1 MSIFTEP
8 NQGGNPVL
16 SPIVQKAI
24 DLMNKKKAQQP
35 IVAAPDNF
43 EKAYSG
49 YMQEQ
54 NQPITP
60 NTPNTP
66 TGEFSNVVT
75 DNPDQTFRSPEGQSY
90 VPFRNVQVRD
100 TRMPMN
106 PTTQPQQPIVDTKPK
121 AVNPMPTKEQFIAM
135 TPEQRVKIQ
144 QELMDAGYN
153 MKPSIKEDGKLD
165 GTWGKNTAAAL
176 KWYEDN
182 LKNGKLPTQ
191 GQPSTQTSSS
201 SSSSSSTTTEE
212 KTYPTFDEYVAAS
225 GLNPVNQII
234 ESIKPVRKEADE
246 ERLKKIAA
254 ANAIGDGLRL
264 IGDAAYGD
272 KGSIGANIPKRDNKY
287 TFKAIED
294 MRALKDKYDKESKDY
309 GMLKLQQLQNMR
321 REWLSDK
328 TRKESA
334 QASKEAAATK
344 MLFEADQNKKKMD
357 NAMAIAKL
365 KGGYAQ
371 RIASLRGGGGKNKN
385 PTVVTK
391 KGNEIIKIDESQYYQ
406 ILANVLN
413 EKKNSLG
420 GKTDAENELLASQL
434 IKDPNSIMASKLV
447 QDNWEIYYKPNKDYS
462 GIEPRTDV
470 KPIKNQKYFTF
481 DDIINKE
488 KQRIPLETQQ
498 TVVKNITSDPNLSRE
513 QKAQAIYNMV
523 LEAGVNGEDV
533 SEDEAYNIAMSLLN
547 D

>member
-8 NQGGNPVL
+8 NQGGNPMV

-35 IVAAPDNF
+35 IVAAPEVIQNQIKTGLIGNEPQVNNMPLTQPDNVVPNAQMVSPQINQEYRGDVTDAYRSNNPDYNPLTTDKQVIKNNPSISNVIEEKVVTPKTSKDF
-43 EKAYSG
+43 LKLPKEKQEQLKQELADAGHWDVNEKFDVEKALNSFYAS
-49 YMQEQ
+49 
-54 NQPITP
+54 QPAI
-60 NTPNTP
+60 NTP
-66 TGEFSNVVT
+66 
-75 DNPDQTFRSPEGQSY
+75 
-90 VPFRNVQVRD
+90 
-100 TRMPMN
+100 
-106 PTTQPQQPIVDTKPK
+106 
-121 AVNPMPTKEQFIAM
+121 A
-135 TPEQRVKIQ
+135 
-144 QELMDAGYN
+144 
-153 MKPSIKEDGKLD
+153 
-165 GTWGKNTAAAL
+165 
-176 KWYEDN
+176 
-182 LKNGKLPTQ
+182 
-191 GQPSTQTSSS
+191 TQTANS
-201 SSSSSSTTTEE
+201 SSSSSSTSTEE

-371 RIASLRGGGGKNKN
+371 RIAAARASAGGGGTKNG
-385 PTVVTK
+385 TTLLH
-391 KGNEIIKIDESQYYQ
+391 KGSNKVIPIDNSYFNDILSQVLAEKSAKGEDKEANA
-406 ILANVLN
+406 ILD
-413 EKKNSLG
+413 SM
-420 GKTDAENELLASQL
+420 
-434 IKDPNSIMASKLV
+434 IKDPSQTKAKALV
-447 QDNWEIYYKPNKDYS
+447 QENWEKWYKPNKDYS

-498 TVVKNITSDPNLSRE
+498 TVVKNITSDPNLSKE

-533 SEDEAYNIAMSLLN
+533 SEDEAYNIAISLLN